1 MCSLKQTLS
10 VIFFLKPKHAVT
22 LLVCV
27 YSHSTDK
34 KCVIT
39 LLVCVYSHSA
49 DRKCAITLLVC
60 VYHTAL
66 IKSVIMFW
74 CMLAIAFTAWWL
86 VESGFK
92 VGFF

>member
-1 MCSLKQTLS
+1 MIKKLKKK
-10 VIFFLKPKHAVT
+10 IKPKHAIT

-66 IKSVIMFW
+66 IKSVLSYFGV
-74 CMLAIAFTAWWL
+74 CSQLPSLLGGLLKAVL
-86 VESGFK
+86 K
-92 VGFF
+92 